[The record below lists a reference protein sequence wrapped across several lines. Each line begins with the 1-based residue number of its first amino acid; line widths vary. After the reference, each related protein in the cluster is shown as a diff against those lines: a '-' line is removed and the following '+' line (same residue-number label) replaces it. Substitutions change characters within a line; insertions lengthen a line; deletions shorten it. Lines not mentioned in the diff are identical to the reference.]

1 MTKHEAVGELAE
13 ERFVER
19 TLSTVAG
26 RSLDPSLKDLA
37 QNIYAALLGQPEERI
52 AGMAARGELRWFA
65 ARMVVNQYRSKTS
78 PYYYTYRRWSER
90 AVDIDGM
97 NISDEHDG

>member
-1 MTKHEAVGELAE
+1 MTKHEAVGELAR

-19 TLSTVAG
+19 VLSAVA
-26 RSLDPSLKDLA
+26 RHSLTPSMKDLA

-52 AGMAARGELRWFA
+52 AGMAARGELRWFV

-97 NISDEHDG
+97 NISDGDDS